1 MQNTNNELVSVIVP
15 VYKVEPYLDRCV
27 ASILAQ
33 TYPNLE
39 VILVDDGS
47 PDNYPALCDA
57 WAQRDARIRVIHKKN
72 GGLSDARNVGLDA
85 ASGAYISFVDSDDY
99 IAENF
104 IETLYDLLHEYHT
117 DISAVH
123 WKLVYADAPEVP
135 APLSSRNVTLFQGAD
150 AIRELFTEDTYA
162 CYAWNKL
169 CKRELFD
176 TIRFPVGRVMEDL
189 GIAHKILFDAGQ
201 IVYSDEP
208 LYYYYQRDGSTL
220 HTDCIKFFQDRL
232 AMVTERY
239 LFLEKLYPDMLEN
252 DAYFVDMALNDYPIL
267 YRSALDP
274 ESDQLIRH
282 AYQKSRSI
290 LSFYNKM
297 RFAFFSR
304 SKALYYFIERRNCN
318 LARYDNC

>member
-47 PDNYPALCDA
+47 PDNCPALCDA

-150 AIRELFTEDTYA
+150 AIRELFTEIPTHVMHGINYA
-162 CYAWNKL
+162 NGNCLTPSGFRSVALW
-169 CKRELFD
+169 
-176 TIRFPVGRVMEDL
+176 
-189 GIAHKILFDAGQ
+189 KILA
-201 IVYSDEP
+201 
-208 LYYYYQRDGSTL
+208 L
-220 HTDCIKFFQDRL
+220 HTRSCSTQGRSCTRTNPCITIIS
-232 AMVTERY
+232 AM
-239 LFLEKLYPDMLEN
+239 
-252 DAYFVDMALNDYPIL
+252 AAL
-267 YRSALDP
+267 
-274 ESDQLIRH
+274 
-282 AYQKSRSI
+282 SI
-290 LSFYNKM
+290 QTV
-297 RFAFFSR
+297 
-304 SKALYYFIERRNCN
+304 
-318 LARYDNC
+318 